1 MTIDVRLMQPHEMR
15 ASNDTSRV
23 ALLMPPTD
31 DEAWEKARGG
41 WEHDYMGFSAWEGE
55 RCVGHVGALDLR
67 MTLPGGDRVATA
79 GLTRVGVLPTHL
91 RQGLLTRM
99 MHATLHEERRNGKV
113 LAALL
118 ASEVGIYPRFGF
130 GLATEEHNVRV
141 DVPRVGH
148 IAGAAGGSFRLLS
161 HTEVLDTV
169 GEIYHRVVNRPGAI
183 GRVPWLLGRYLQ
195 DATSGTAAEHVV
207 VHTSPDGVDDGYA
220 HYSVK
225 WNEPD
230 AVERLGTC
238 DLKEVAGADPSVE
251 LALWQYLCRVSLV
264 REITM
269 ERGPKD
275 NLLRHAIAD
284 PRAVRVLGQWDEVFL
299 RPLDVD
305 ACLAGRTYGLAEGAV
320 AVGVTDALFPD
331 NNGVWTVSSGG
342 AERTDAVPQVTA
354 TVNAIGSTL
363 LGGMSWHD
371 QALLGLASGDAAS
384 LQRLD
389 ALFRQ
394 HPLPY
399 CGSFF

>member
-15 ASNDTSRV
+15 ASNAVSRV

-41 WEHDYMGFSAWEGE
+41 WEHRYMGASAWEGE
-55 RCVGHVGALDLR
+55 QCVGHVGSFDLE
-67 MTLPGGDRVATA
+67 MALPGGRWVPTA
-79 GLTRVGVLPTHL
+79 GLSRVGVLPTHL

-99 MHATLHEERRNGKV
+99 MHQVLHEERRNGKV

-130 GLATEEHNVRV
+130 GLATEEHSLRV
-141 DVPRVGH
+141 DVPRVGR
-148 IAGAAGGSFRLLS
+148 IAGAAGGSFRLLA
-161 HTEVLDTV
+161 HHEVLATV
-169 GEIYHRVVNRPGAI
+169 DEIYHRVVNRPGAI
-183 GRVPWLLGRYLQ
+183 GRTPWLLGRYLQ
-195 DATSGTAAEHVV
+195 DATGNSAAEQVV
-207 VHTSPDGVDDGYA
+207 VHTSPEGIDDGFA
-220 HYSVK
+220 QYSVK

-238 DLKEVAGADPSVE
+238 DVKEIAGADASVE

-275 NLLRHAIAD
+275 NLLRHAAAD
-284 PRAVRVLGQWDEVFL
+284 PRAVKVMGQWDELLL
-299 RPLDVD
+299 RPLSVE
-305 ACLAGRTYGLAEGAV
+305 ACLAARTFGDVTGAV
-320 AVGVTDALFPD
+320 ALRVEDPLFAD
-331 NNGVWTVSSGG
+331 NNGVWSISADGCR
-342 AERTDAVPQVTA
+342 RTDGPADVTSSI
-354 TVNAIGSTL
+354 NALGSTL
-363 LGGMSWHD
+363 LGGMTWHD
-371 QALLGLASGDAAS
+371 QALLGHASGDHAS

-389 ALFRQ
+389 GLFGR